1 MGVTYAKEDT
11 MPKLT
16 LSLLL
21 VILIAVIGIGGAL
34 DNFFNQYQSQPNKE
48 SGELSAYHQL
58 GKSLAATLNKQKNP
72 HQFIASWPQE
82 SKLSVTLVH
91 LDDFFLPESLQ
102 QAFYNGEPLEY
113 ETDSNISLHFIV
125 PEQKHVLIFSIPP
138 VVKEDHN
145 GVLPL
150 LLTGVFYLGI
160 LMVVLIW
167 LYPLIK
173 QLRQLRQTTK
183 AFGEGQL
190 QQRINVNST
199 SYIAS
204 IENEFNHMAERIESL
219 ISDNKLL
226 SDAVAHDLR
235 TPLARLRFGIETL
248 QETENPATRAKY
260 QHHLS
265 RDISEMEKLVNVLL
279 NYARIEQS
287 MMAVNQQRINLN
299 ELISQCVGAV
309 TDSNKIINWHAQGE
323 AIVKGDASYLS
334 MLINNLLGNAQQY
347 ASHEITLAVIQ
358 NLSKVQ
364 IIVSDD
370 GPGIAKEKRDE
381 LLKPFMRGEQSHE
394 NPGYG
399 MGLAIVARI
408 AKLHNA
414 TLIITDSA
422 ELGGAEFCVTFK
434 GYP

>member
-1 MGVTYAKEDT
+1 

-21 VILIAVIGIGGAL
+21 VILVSVLGIGGAL
-34 DNFFNQYQSQPNKE
+34 DNFFNQYQTQPNKE
-48 SGELSAYHQL
+48 FDELSAYRQL
-58 GKSLAATLNKQKNP
+58 GKSLAATLDKQKNSQ
-72 HQFIASWPQE
+72 QFIANWQQE

-91 LDDFFLPESLQ
+91 LDDFFLPDSLKH
-102 QAFYNGEPLEY
+102 AFLGGEPLVF
-113 ETDSNISLHFIV
+113 ETDNNISIHFIV
-125 PEQKHVLIFSIPP
+125 PSQNKVLIFNIPP
-138 VVKEDHN
+138 VVRESHN
-145 GVLPL
+145 SALQL
-150 LLTGVFYLGI
+150 ILTGVFYLGI
-160 LMVVLIW
+160 LIVVLIW

-173 QLRQLRQTTK
+173 QLKQLRQSTK
-183 AFGEGQL
+183 AFGEGKL

-204 IENEFNHMAERIESL
+204 IENEFNRMAEQIETL

-235 TPLARLRFGIETL
+235 TPLARLRFGIEML
-248 QETENPATRAKY
+248 QETEKPETREKY
-260 QHHLS
+260 QRHLS

-287 MMAVNQQRINLN
+287 MMAVKQQSINLN

-309 TDSNKIINWHAQGE
+309 TDSNKIINWHAQGD
-323 AIVKGDASYLS
+323 AIVNGDGNYLS
-334 MLINNLLGNAQQY
+334 MLINNLLGNALQY
-347 ASHEITLAVIQ
+347 ANNEITVMVDKSD
-358 NLSKVQ
+358 SKLQ
-364 IIVSDD
+364 FIISDD
-370 GPGIAKEKRDE
+370 GPGIAKEKRSE
-381 LLKPFMRGEQSHE
+381 LLKPFIRGEHSHE

-414 TLIITDSA
+414 MLTITDSA
-422 ELGGAEFCVTFK
+422 ELGGAEFCLTFNL
-434 GYP
+434 